1 MQRSAK
7 TNRRNE
13 RLLRLYIL
21 SEAYFKY
28 QMFYLNQ
35 CVVNNNTDYK
45 TAESTSMLINTIFNG
60 QTKPADFIKT
70 EDEATNE
77 VIEKY
82 KDYQKFLDK
91 TYLDKSIVDAF
102 CKASEHSFGTTLK
115 INSTGFSYQIIAL
128 FHYNNGGITKQEL
141 QDALVDYCIFTKKTK
156 KLNTKLFKKT
166 VTSIEKLYTEILDK
180 KIIRLHKHLKKE
192 YNGANE

>member
-1 MQRSAK
+1 MQQSAK

-35 CVVNNNTDYK
+35 CMVNNNTDYK

-60 QTKPADFIKT
+60 QTSPADFIKT

-91 TYLDKSIVDAF
+91 TNLDKSIVDAF
-102 CKASEHSFGTTLK
+102 CKASEHSFRTTLK

-128 FHYNNGGITKQEL
+128 IHYNNGNITKEQL

-156 KLNTKLFKKT
+156 KLNTKLFKST
-166 VTSIEKLYTEILDK
+166 VTSIEKLYTEILNK
-180 KIIRLHKHLKKE
+180 KISRLYKQLKQ
-192 YNGANE
+192 